1 MAINAKFEA
10 DFSSFQ
16 SEVNKAVVSLNT
28 FQKSSEDVA
37 KSLGRMVDRYSG
49 EKIIAKGLEI
59 NRLFQTTN
67 DLAIL
72 TEKELTEV
80 GRTAAEA
87 ADKMAR
93 MGLAVPDN
101 LKAIASEATKATSQ
115 TNDLHGAFQQFDKM
129 LAAVGINIGT
139 EIGAVGELAA
149 AFGQTASQLGLV
161 ATAGL
166 AAGTMF
172 ASFKLTTLLL
182 ELTGL
187 NTQLNKFVDG
197 LAGLPEAAAGAKLDE
212 LARAGQNAA
221 KMLGGAQVT
230 ITDLATAQRINA
242 EAVRQHNLELV
253 TSTSRIAAWNAE
265 LKSVQDRGEMAQLTD
280 DFKSQAFELKELETR
295 YALSAGA
302 VQLFVRQQG
311 DAEEAAK
318 NAAETQK
325 RISDQQLKDMADYA
339 KALEAQASI
348 MTDFEIKTHALA
360 MKNEKELR
368 EERDKNLQARNA
380 QVVAGFQ
387 QIQALE
393 AQNLD
398 YVRKQTLSETDY
410 KLLKI
415 DEWAQAEI
423 AAFKGTTDEL
433 ARFTEQVK
441 IRADQQ
447 KAALEEIIPIV
458 TLIGKSAQDV
468 ENERKAAAKGTG
480 DVVTDEYRR
489 QQEAFM
495 SFQ

>member
-221 KMLGGAQVT
+221 HEEVTGRQPELDAASFDHVGDHIGTRGTHGHLDGAREASGAHRGAGVAIHVGGDGV
-230 ITDLATAQRINA
+230 
-242 EAVRQHNLELV
+242 
-253 TSTSRIAAWNAE
+253 
-265 LKSVQDRGEMAQLTD
+265 
-280 DFKSQAFELKELETR
+280 
-295 YALSAGA
+295 
-302 VQLFVRQQG
+302 
-311 DAEEAAK
+311 DAERGGPRGHGEVHHDPGLRVPHRVLHLDLHREGEAGPGDGAHSRGRW
-318 NAAETQK
+318 NCVC
-325 RISDQQLKDMADYA
+325 RMGP
-339 KALEAQASI
+339 
-348 MTDFEIKTHALA
+348 H
-360 MKNEKELR
+360 
-368 EERDKNLQARNA
+368 
-380 QVVAGFQ
+380 
-387 QIQALE
+387 
-393 AQNLD
+393 
-398 YVRKQTLSETDY
+398 
-410 KLLKI
+410 
-415 DEWAQAEI
+415 
-423 AAFKGTTDEL
+423 
-433 ARFTEQVK
+433 
-441 IRADQQ
+441 
-447 KAALEEIIPIV
+447 
-458 TLIGKSAQDV
+458 V
-468 ENERKAAAKGTG
+468 E
-480 DVVTDEYRR
+480 
-489 QQEAFM
+489 
-495 SFQ
+495 S